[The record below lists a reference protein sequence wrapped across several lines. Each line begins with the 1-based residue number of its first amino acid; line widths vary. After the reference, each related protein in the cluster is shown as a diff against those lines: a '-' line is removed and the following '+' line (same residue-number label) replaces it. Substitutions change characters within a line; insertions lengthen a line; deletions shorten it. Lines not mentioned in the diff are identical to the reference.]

1 MRNAREDAR
10 VGRRKLDLVSVLR
23 RLVERGR
30 ALFFSLRSLAPRNS
44 SIMRWNAG
52 KILKV
57 ALPVA
62 LLAVFAFVTQPR
74 NLSLLRE
81 DHNVTLVLSARQMK
95 AMMEARQPKQ
105 TQHETKVDSKGDTR
119 KEKPLLASE
128 DIVVINNKVYDRNE
142 VNLTALQTQT
152 QTLKKVLVN
161 KRENRTHLWP
171 PTLELSD
178 AAFLEHLDY
187 SKYRPKE
194 RSVLRRRVGV
204 FVERA
209 RRPMPSAPYPPPPP
223 LSATPLPPP
232 PGPAPCLSLLPRPY
246 KAPTAPTKDCRSLP
260 TTSGHWG
267 EGGVG
272 VGVLEGGMVGGEE
285 VGG

>member
-1 MRNAREDAR
+1 
-10 VGRRKLDLVSVLR
+10 
-23 RLVERGR
+23 
-30 ALFFSLRSLAPRNS
+30 
-44 SIMRWNAG
+44 MRWNAG

-209 RRPMPSAPYPPPPP
+209 RRVGRVCRAAPPPAAPP
-223 LSATPLPPP
+223 NAAASCGIASTRRASSSVRITSLRERPEQLGVKPLY
-232 PGPAPCLSLLPRPY
+232 SEQEVVETRRKTSIKRPI
-246 KAPTAPTKDCRSLP
+246 LVLF
-260 TTSGHWG
+260 TTGLHSRQGSTHG
-267 EGGVG
+267 
-272 VGVLEGGMVGGEE
+272 
-285 VGG
+285 